1 MNWTGGAG
9 GSSSGREE
17 ETLLIIVDKFF
28 ALIDTDILR
37 RDLHQS
43 CKIPICL
50 QGWIS
55 GAELRFML
63 ANMGDKMSYDEVD
76 LLLDEAGIDGGGK
89 FRCRQL

>member
-1 MNWTGGAG
+1 MTRT
-9 GSSSGREE
+9 STE
-17 ETLLIIVDKFF
+17 ETFIKVV
-28 ALIDTDILR
+28 R
-37 RDLHQS
+37 S
-43 CKIPICL
+43 PCL

-76 LLLDEAGIDGGGK
+76 LLLDEAGIDGDGK